1 MPAWTLPAIVA
12 ACFFGLHYLALR
24 ASSGRIG
31 DALGALCLEGTA
43 ALGILAFLVVRREA
57 ESTPTSTPGVVWACL
72 AGLCISVATTLLF
85 TALRL
90 GGPVAA
96 TGTLALG
103 GGVVLS
109 AAVAPL
115 IFGEGFTL
123 RRALGVALGVIAMVL
138 LATPSG
144 AKEAP
149 QGAGGEEGSPMPI
162 DDRHTAESGHDPKRV
177 VGVRQREM
185 QHVEVER
192 ERERQRAEPTID
204 ELVEENDPRS
214 SAEESEEL

>member
-1 MPAWTLPAIVA
+1 MPAWTLPALVA
-12 ACFFGLHYLALR
+12 ACFFGLHYIALR

-43 ALGILAFLVVRREA
+43 ALGVLVLVVVRRGA
-57 ESTPTSTPGVVWACL
+57 ETTPTSTPGVVWACVS
-72 AGLCISVATTLLF
+72 GLCISVATTLLF
-85 TALRL
+85 SALRL

-109 AAVAPL
+109 ALLAPL
-115 IFGEGFTL
+115 VFGEGFTM
-123 RRALGVALGVIAMVL
+123 RRALGVLLGVIAMLL
-138 LATPSG
+138 LATPSDAAG
-144 AKEAP
+144 AP
-149 QGAGGEEGSPMPI
+149 QGAGGEEAPPMPNQEYG
-162 DDRHTAESGHDPKRV
+162 RDPKRT

-185 QHVEVER
+185 QHGEAER
-192 ERERQRAEPTID
+192 ERERQRAEPTIE

-214 SAEESEEL
+214 SAEESEEI